1 MSLELKDFVTKE
13 NVRYKQ
19 RVKKPSRIK
28 RVLPSRIFIK
38 TKLYKNL
45 EITVAK
51 ITDTMGLKIHFVI
64 EALISV
70 TLSSF
75 KILKDVFISSVIKIT
90 PM

>member
-28 RVLPSRIFIK
+28 RAFPSRIFIK
-38 TKLYKNL
+38 TKLYKSL

-51 ITDTMGLKIHFVI
+51 TTDRIGFKIHLVI
-64 EALISV
+64 EALIHC
-70 TLSSF
+70 
-75 KILKDVFISSVIKIT
+75 
-90 PM
+90 